1 MSDLNIVPYSPGEM
15 ARMLAEAD
23 GSQECE
29 IFGFAGILVQF
40 VLAVMCVLSLTIKK
54 FSPTETRSWKVFC
67 FDINKQFITAGFAH
81 ALNLLLAEY
90 LKAVTN
96 SGNGCVWYFVTLLL
110 DCSLSAATAFLIFK
124 IIDETAIR
132 LGIEIL
138 KSGVYIDKNVP
149 LDDDEIDPDEYVDV
163 RIWLVQV
170 LVWIICNFIS
180 KIVVFFVQLRYHVEL
195 VTFGTQALAGF
206 EGYPNTELITVMIIF
221 PFVLNTIIFWVQDN
235 FLSGSNKLDARK
247 QEQIE
252 LRKKLARERRELKF
266 NFGNENKNVALAAGE
281 LTEESQDSDGNIVI
295 RKKMSINRQIEEGV
309 YGVIDPHQ
317 QSIAASPLKH

>member
-1 MSDLNIVPYSPGEM
+1 M
-15 ARMLAEAD
+15 
-23 GSQECE
+23 
-29 IFGFAGILVQF
+29 
-40 VLAVMCVLSLTIKK
+40 
-54 FSPTETRSWKVFC
+54 
-67 FDINKQFITAGFAH
+67 
-81 ALNLLLAEY
+81 
-90 LKAVTN
+90 
-96 SGNGCVWYFVTLLL
+96 WYFVTCLL
-110 DCSLSAATAFLIFK
+110 DCSLSAGTAFLIFK
-124 IIDETAIR
+124 LIDEIAVR
-132 LGIEIL
+132 FGIEIL

-195 VTFGTQALAGF
+195 VAFGTQALAGF
-206 EGYPNTELITVMIIF
+206 EGYPNTELVTVMIIF

-309 YGVIDPHQ
+309 YGVVDPNE
-317 QSIAASPLKH
+317 